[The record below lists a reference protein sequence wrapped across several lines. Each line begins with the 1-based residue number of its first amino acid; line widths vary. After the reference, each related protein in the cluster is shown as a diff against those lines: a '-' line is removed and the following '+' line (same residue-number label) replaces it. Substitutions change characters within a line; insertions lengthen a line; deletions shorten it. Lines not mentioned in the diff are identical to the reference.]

1 MPHRIRRG
9 GVPLPTGL
17 AWPWHL
23 WHELPPGESG
33 VGAGT
38 TGGDRVAML
47 HAVILGASLAA
58 FWLLL
63 SGYFTSILLLSLGA
77 VSVVVTVYLTLRMD
91 RHDGERVALRIDLAI
106 VRYWIWLLLEIVKSN
121 VDVAKIILSPK
132 MSLSPRMVRV
142 KATQTTDVGLVI
154 YANSITLTPGTVTV
168 DILGDEFLVHAI
180 TQEAADGVTHGDMG
194 DRVSALGAR

>member
-1 MPHRIRRG
+1 
-9 GVPLPTGL
+9 
-17 AWPWHL
+17 
-23 WHELPPGESG
+23 
-33 VGAGT
+33 
-38 TGGDRVAML
+38 ML
-47 HAVILGASLAA
+47 HAVILCVSLSA

-77 VSVVVTVYLTLRMD
+77 VSVAVTVYLTLRMD

-132 MSLSPRMVRV
+132 MSLSARMVRV
-142 KATQTTDVGLVI
+142 KATQTSDVGLVI

-168 DILGDEFLVHAI
+168 DIRGDEFLVHAI
-180 TQEAADGVTHGDMG
+180 TQEAADGVTNGYMG
-194 DRVSALGAR
+194 DRVTALWPR

>member
-1 MPHRIRRG
+1 
-9 GVPLPTGL
+9 
-17 AWPWHL
+17 
-23 WHELPPGESG
+23 
-33 VGAGT
+33 
-38 TGGDRVAML
+38 ML
-47 HAVILGASLAA
+47 HAVILGVSLST

-77 VSVVVTVYLTLRMD
+77 VSVAVTVYLTLRMD

-132 MSLSPRMVRV
+132 MSLSARMVRV
-142 KATQTTDVGLVI
+142 KATQTSDVGLVI

-168 DILGDEFLVHAI
+168 DIRGDEFLVHAI
-180 TQEAADGVTHGDMG
+180 TQEAADGVTNGDMG
-194 DRVSALGAR
+194 DRVTALGPR

>member
-1 MPHRIRRG
+1 
-9 GVPLPTGL
+9 
-17 AWPWHL
+17 
-23 WHELPPGESG
+23 
-33 VGAGT
+33 
-38 TGGDRVAML
+38 ML
-47 HAVILGASLAA
+47 HAVILGVSLSA

-77 VSVVVTVYLTLRMD
+77 VSVAVTVYLTLRMD

-132 MSLSPRMVRV
+132 MSLSARMVRV
-142 KATQTTDVGLVI
+142 KATQTSDVGLVI

-168 DILGDEFLVHAI
+168 DIRGDEFLVHAI
-180 TQEAADGVTHGDMG
+180 TQEAADGVTNGDMG
-194 DRVSALGAR
+194 DRVTALGPR

>member
-1 MPHRIRRG
+1 
-9 GVPLPTGL
+9 
-17 AWPWHL
+17 
-23 WHELPPGESG
+23 
-33 VGAGT
+33 
-38 TGGDRVAML
+38 ML
-47 HAVILGASLAA
+47 HAVILGVSLSA

-77 VSVVVTVYLTLRMD
+77 VSVAVTVYLTLRMD

-132 MSLSPRMVRV
+132 MSLSARMVRD
-142 KATQTTDVGLVI
+142 KATQTSDVGLVI

-168 DILGDEFLVHAI
+168 DIRGDEFLVHAI
-180 TQEAADGVTHGDMG
+180 TQEAADGVTNGDMG
-194 DRVSALGAR
+194 DRVTALGPR

>member
-1 MPHRIRRG
+1 
-9 GVPLPTGL
+9 
-17 AWPWHL
+17 
-23 WHELPPGESG
+23 
-33 VGAGT
+33 
-38 TGGDRVAML
+38 ML
-47 HAVILGASLAA
+47 HAVILCVSLSA

-77 VSVVVTVYLTLRMD
+77 VSVAVTVYLTLRMD

-132 MSLSPRMVRV
+132 MSLSARMVRV
-142 KATQTTDVGLVI
+142 KATQTSDVGLVI

-168 DILGDEFLVHAI
+168 DIRGDEFLVHAI
-180 TQEAADGVTHGDMG
+180 TQEAADGVTNGDMG
-194 DRVSALGAR
+194 DRVTALGPR